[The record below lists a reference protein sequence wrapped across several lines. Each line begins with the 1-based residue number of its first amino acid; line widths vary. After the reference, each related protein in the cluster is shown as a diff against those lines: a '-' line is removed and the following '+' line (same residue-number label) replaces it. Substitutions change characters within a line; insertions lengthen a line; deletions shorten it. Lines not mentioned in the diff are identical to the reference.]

1 MLVNP
6 TEITKEG
13 YISLRDLQHVRTPFC
28 DIAVYYFADFYF
40 DTNKENEEN
49 DTVSVNTVS
58 ENDTVSVHQIIL
70 FNNYSSK
77 QQSFLCRHLIGRLF
91 VRVLLLYTVYT
102 CTVIILYI
110 HVI

>member
-1 MLVNP
+1 M
-6 TEITKEG
+6 
-13 YISLRDLQHVRTPFC
+13 RTPFC

-77 QQSFLCRHLIGRLF
+77 QQSFLCN
-91 VRVLLLYTVYT
+91 YA
-102 CTVIILYI
+102 I
-110 HVI
+110 HTMCPSEIVPAPPPPTPQLVEACAHCL